1 MFLQLLDT
9 EKILQNLTH
18 FIAGVTEIAAAMII
32 GISVLIA
39 LYKFFKNFLVKDK
52 ISEEQIRLDLGKSL
66 ALGLEFLLGADII
79 KTVVA
84 PSWQAIGML
93 AAIAVLRT
101 GLNFFLG
108 KEIQDENKRKLK
120 ERQG

>member
-39 LYKFFKNFLVKDK
+39 LYQFFKNFLVKDK